1 MSADNFI
8 GILKC
13 KDGKYR
19 GYMCSASTEYD
30 KEVLDEMEEN
40 DNEMFVADTEEEA
53 WQYAWEEEEDGY
65 YEYGVSLLK
74 EWMENNAEADY

>member
-19 GYMCSASTEYD
+19 GYNCSASTEYD

-40 DNEMFVADTEEEA
+40 DNEIFVTDTKEHA
-53 WQYAWEEEEDGY
+53 WYYAGKEEEDSY

-74 EWMENNAEADY
+74 EWIENNA